1 MKALPERGRHFLFA
15 PREIRAADRAD
26 EHGVAS
32 EDKPRSFRAPAVRHE
47 QAEAVLRVS
56 RRVQNLNARIACID
70 HLLVE
75 YRSEREGGL
84 ADVGLVQRVFGAAQ
98 FGKRSPTGQVVGM
111 YMRIENIGDRN
122 IQPAGLVDVPGF
134 VSRQHVDSDSL
145 ALPAAAEEVR
155 DRGVIIC
162 SLFEKHRTLH
172 IVQHSNDHWNII
184 DVCHPCK
191 TESPKRLT
199 LADEMLTLLPMTTN
213 RTIKDALYEQVA
225 RIAKAAASPKRL
237 ELIELLGQS
246 PKTVE
251 ALAQEAGIS
260 GKLVSAHLK
269 ELKSA
274 RLVEAERHG
283 KYIIYR
289 LASGEVGQLWVMLR
303 VLAEDRLFELQ
314 DALRQL
320 SAATHEWVGNSR
332 AELLNKAKSGEV
344 IVIDVRPG
352 EEYQAGHLPFAR
364 SMPLAELK
372 NRLAELPKDR
382 PVIAYCRGPFCLMSS
397 DAVRLLRGQGI
408 DALQMREGVV
418 EWNS

>member
-1 MKALPERGRHFLFA
+1 L
-15 PREIRAADRAD
+15 
-26 EHGVAS
+26 
-32 EDKPRSFRAPAVRHE
+32 
-47 QAEAVLRVS
+47 
-56 RRVQNLNARIACID
+56 
-70 HLLVE
+70 
-75 YRSEREGGL
+75 
-84 ADVGLVQRVFGAAQ
+84 
-98 FGKRSPTGQVVGM
+98 T
-111 YMRIENIGDRN
+111 NIN
-122 IQPAGLVDVPGF
+122 EL
-134 VSRQHVDSDSL
+134 
-145 ALPAAAEEVR
+145 
-155 DRGVIIC
+155 
-162 SLFEKHRTLH
+162 
-172 IVQHSNDHWNII
+172 
-184 DVCHPCK
+184 
-191 TESPKRLT
+191 LT
-199 LADEMLTLLPMTTN
+199 LSPMTTN

-225 RIAKAAASPKRL
+225 RIAKASASPKRL

-274 RLVEAERHG
+274 RLVEAERQG

-289 LASGEVGQLWVMLR
+289 LASAEVGQLWVMLR

-332 AELLNKAKSGEV
+332 EELLNKAKSGEV

-372 NRLAELPKDR
+372 SRLAELPRDR
-382 PVIAYCRGPFCLMSS
+382 PVIAYCRGPFCLMST
-397 DAVRLLRGQGI
+397 DAVRLLRDQGI